1 MQKPTTEILK
11 RIFENSSRH
20 KDGVYT
26 RLYRYLLR
34 EDIYL
39 ISYQKLSKNK
49 GALTKGI
56 DTDTAD
62 GFGQEYVKTIMKE
75 LSNNKFTP
83 KSVRREYIKKANGKM
98 RPLGIPSFKDKLVQ
112 EVVRNFLEA
121 IYEPIFSTNSHGFR
135 PKRSCHTALKQASN
149 HFKGTRWFIEGD
161 IKGCFDNIN
170 HEKLIEILE
179 RKIKDSKFINLIRK
193 FLKAGYMENWKYH
206 QTHSGTPQGGILSP
220 ILANI
225 YLNELDKE
233 VEKIKKSFD
242 KKSDR
247 IYTKEY
253 QALTTQKHKLVKK
266 LHLAKPEEKSNLLK
280 EIKEVQKRILKTPAK
295 QQTDKKLSY
304 VRYADD
310 FLIAVNGNKKDC
322 ENIKKELRQFLETEL
337 KLTLSEEKTL
347 ITHSSKKVRFLGYNL
362 NVRRNSQVKTDSLGR
377 KTRAWSGTVNLSVPF
392 EKIEKSM
399 FDKGIIKQK
408 EAKKFHPIHR
418 RGWLYLPD
426 YEIVER
432 YNAEIRGVLNYYYLA
447 SDFYKLDYFV
457 YLMEYSCYATLAG
470 KYNKS
475 ISKIIKKYRSGKNFV
490 VKYKTP
496 SGKTAEKRILKFK
509 DYKHSENVYDMDWKV
524 NYKWTSKVTGTLI
537 ARLQGQVCE
546 LCDCKDDVNY
556 EVHRIP
562 SVQKLSE
569 DTFWQ
574 RVMKKKNRNTLVVC
588 KSCHEKIHKEK
599 NEIR

>member
-1 MQKPTTEILK
+1 MQKPTTDILK
-11 RIFENSSRH
+11 RIFENSSKH
-20 KDGVYT
+20 KDGVHT

-62 GFGQEYVKTIMKE
+62 GFGQEYVKKIIE
-75 LSNNKFTP
+75 DLSNNKFNP
-83 KSVRREYIKKANGKM
+83 KPVRREYIKKANGKM

-206 QTHSGTPQGGILSP
+206 QTYSGTPQGGILSP

-253 QALTTQKHKLVKK
+253 QTLTTQKHKLVKK

-362 NVRRNSQVKTDSLGR
+362 NVRRSSQVKTDSLGR

-392 EKIEKSM
+392 EKIEKAM

-432 YNAEIRGVLNYYYLA
+432 YNAETRGVLNYYYLA
-447 SDFYKLDYFV
+447 SDFYKLDYFA

-490 VKYKTP
+490 VKYKTL

-509 DYKHSENVYDMDWKV
+509 DYKHSENVYDMDWKA
-524 NYKWTSKVTGTLI
+524 NYKLTSKVTGTLI

-546 LCDCKDDVNY
+546 LCGCKDDVNY
-556 EVHRIP
+556 EVHRIL
-562 SVQKLSE
+562 SVQKLPE

-574 RVMKKKNRNTLVVC
+574 QVMKKKHRNTLVVC
-588 KSCHEKIHKEK
+588 KNCHEEIHGNGK
-599 NEIR
+599 

>member
-1 MQKPTTEILK
+1 
-11 RIFENSSRH
+11 
-20 KDGVYT
+20 
-26 RLYRYLLR
+26 
-34 EDIYL
+34 
-39 ISYQKLSKNK
+39 
-49 GALTKGI
+49 
-56 DTDTAD
+56 
-62 GFGQEYVKTIMKE
+62 
-75 LSNNKFTP
+75 
-83 KSVRREYIKKANGKM
+83 M

-135 PKRSCHTALKQASN
+135 PKRSCHTALEQASN

-206 QTHSGTPQGGILSP
+206 QTYSGTPQGGILSP

-253 QALTTQKHKLVKK
+253 QMLTTQKHKLVKK
-266 LHLAKPEEKSNLLK
+266 LHLAKPEEKSTIIK

-347 ITHSSKKVRFLGYNL
+347 ITHSSKKGTILG
-362 NVRRNSQVKTDSLGR
+362 
-377 KTRAWSGTVNLSVPF
+377 
-392 EKIEKSM
+392 I
-399 FDKGIIKQK
+399 
-408 EAKKFHPIHR
+408 
-418 RGWLYLPD
+418 
-426 YEIVER
+426 
-432 YNAEIRGVLNYYYLA
+432 
-447 SDFYKLDYFV
+447 
-457 YLMEYSCYATLAG
+457 
-470 KYNKS
+470 
-475 ISKIIKKYRSGKNFV
+475 
-490 VKYKTP
+490 
-496 SGKTAEKRILKFK
+496 
-509 DYKHSENVYDMDWKV
+509 
-524 NYKWTSKVTGTLI
+524 
-537 ARLQGQVCE
+537 
-546 LCDCKDDVNY
+546 
-556 EVHRIP
+556 
-562 SVQKLSE
+562 
-569 DTFWQ
+569 
-574 RVMKKKNRNTLVVC
+574 
-588 KSCHEKIHKEK
+588 
-599 NEIR
+599 